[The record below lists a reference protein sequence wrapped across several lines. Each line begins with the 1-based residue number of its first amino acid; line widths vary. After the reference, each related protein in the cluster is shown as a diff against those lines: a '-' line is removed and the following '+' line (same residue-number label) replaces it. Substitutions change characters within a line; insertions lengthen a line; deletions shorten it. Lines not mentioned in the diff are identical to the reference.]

1 MFEISFLLRDL
12 KFEIIPTERQE
23 FLERYLEEAIHI
35 GEQITGRQYMK
46 RLYGEELDVD
56 RKTREVLN
64 YLHSH
69 HHIIL
74 RDEDSSELE
83 ITRPDNLVR
92 THNRMRQRIYA

>member
-23 FLERYLEEAIHI
+23 FLERYLEEAIRV
-35 GEQITGRQYMK
+35 GEQITGRQYMR
-46 RLYGEELDVD
+46 RLYGEESDVD
-56 RKTREVLN
+56 RKTREVLD

-74 RDEDSSELE
+74 RGEDSSELE
-83 ITRPDNLVR
+83 ITRPDNFVR
-92 THNRMRQRIYA
+92 SRNRMRQRVYT